1 MTEKVVVALGGNA
14 ILQSGQEGTFEEQ
27 MENVK
32 STAMQIVRMLEAGY
46 EAVSYTH
53 LE

>member
-1 MTEKVVVALGGNA
+1 
-14 ILQSGQEGTFEEQ
+14 

-46 EAVSYTH
+46 EVVVLMATDH
-53 LE
+53 K